1 MVRHTDTPA
10 ALPQEWI
17 VARANLERIRL
28 RVDRENEMRC
38 RQLLAAE
45 GWTIASDQPERVSRG
60 STGYQIIVAERALP

>member
-17 VARANLERIRL
+17 VARGNLERIRL

-38 RQLLAAE
+38 RQVLAAE
-45 GWTIASDQPERVSRG
+45 GWAIASDQPERVSRG
-60 STGYQIIVAERALP
+60 STGYQVIVAERALP